1 MISLDRSLYW
11 VYLQRRFAVQLDCG
25 PMHKSVSSGK
35 PLVVVNRQKCSYI
48 DQIKSFLTMLLCI
61 VLLLSSECGI
71 DDIDSSLL
79 KFYTTNFWKFPA
91 ELFRKSTAIFSEKVR
106 NNSAGNFRTPNP
118 TNRLVFWLNG

>member
-1 MISLDRSLYW
+1 
-11 VYLQRRFAVQLDCG
+11 
-25 PMHKSVSSGK
+25 
-35 PLVVVNRQKCSYI
+35 
-48 DQIKSFLTMLLCI
+48 MLLCI

-91 ELFRKSTAIFSEKVR
+91 ELFRKFSVELFRKSTAIFSEKVR